1 MRLEVGLDHLVTGAL
16 LPLSSTGPIIL
27 QPASPTSATSLLCPQ
42 GIYILDARINLWS
55 VFGVGVDDSS

>member
-16 LPLSSTGPIIL
+16 LPLSST
-27 QPASPTSATSLLCPQ
+27 AAAPTSATSLRRPQ
-42 GIYILDARINLWS
+42 GIYILDAQINLWS